1 MRLPRP
7 LVAAFL
13 PILLANCAS
22 IASDDDTVTSIET
35 VPEVARCELNGKE
48 FVQVVNTPASLELP
62 AKAAPIVLTCS
73 ADGFLPTTADMD
85 TAADG
90 WILGNI
96 LLGGV
101 VGIAIDAARGAG
113 QKYPPKVTVILE
125 PSEFADLAARDAW
138 YDNRRDMLMTKWETA
153 MLTVRTECNRVEGG
167 KDCPAE
173 MEKVEAARQV
183 ELNKLEARRSSAQ
196 VRLP

>member
-1 MRLPRP
+1 MKFPRF
-7 LVAAFL
+7 LVLGFI
-13 PILLANCAS
+13 PVILANCAS
-22 IASDDDTVTSIET
+22 VVSDDDTVTSIET
-35 VPEVARCELNGKE
+35 VPEVARCELTGKD
-48 FVQVVNTPASLELP
+48 FVKAVNTPASLELP
-62 AKAAPIVLTCS
+62 SSAAPITLTCS
-73 ADGFLPTTADMD
+73 AEGYLPTTEDMD

-113 QKYPPKVTVILE
+113 QKYPPKVTVVLE
-125 PSEFADLAARDAW
+125 PGEFDDLAARDAW

-153 MLTVRTECNRVEGG
+153 MLTVRTNCNQVEGG

-183 ELNKLEARRSSAQ
+183 ELDKLEARRNDAR
-196 VRLP
+196 VRLR